1 MFSSMSDLNFI
12 ASAGAANNMIAPGS
26 STKLSQFVNKTGRPD
41 IVGNEK
47 EEKVAQIDL
56 NGHS

>member
-1 MFSSMSDLNFI
+1 MSDLNFI